1 MMTLFTHCRTHPFC
15 CHASVAVLSLQRE
28 GRPLHCRM
36 TIVRGQLPPPPLLG
50 VQTGPHPP
58 PCTPIVSTPPCVHTL
73 SSSGSPLLPTS
84 CRRHPQVA
92 MEGLERYAGGGHW
105 LMTMKRRVAEK
116 NADNNDHAVL
126 LPLSLP
132 SPSLAHVVAEVLLVR
147 TLFDTPLL
155 IPPSSSAL
163 PPTHLFGC

>member
-1 MMTLFTHCRTHPFC
+1 MPHPSLLLSCIRCRAFIAEGGTASSLQDDHSTRTTAAAAPAGSPNRSSPPALYANRL
-15 CHASVAVLSLQRE
+15 HASVCPFAVVLRISVA
-28 GRPLHCRM
+28 
-36 TIVRGQLPPPPLLG
+36 TNIVP
-50 VQTGPHPP
+50 
-58 PCTPIVSTPPCVHTL
+58 
-73 SSSGSPLLPTS
+73 SSSTS
-84 CRRHPQVA
+84 CHGGARALRW
-92 MEGLERYAGGGHW
+92 GGHW

-132 SPSLAHVVAEVLLVR
+132 SPSLAHVVAEVLSVR